1 MKETVVV
8 QTEASIDA
16 RESRRSRWFF
26 ILFFSAFSLSVATT
40 FYRIFVARDYLVIIE
55 TVCDPS
61 ISTCFARDMC
71 ETEDG
76 VCGENDAPVETMYY
90 KIVERKAYAFPEV
103 CATGS
108 LDDEECANLSC
119 RLGEADCSETLCSEE
134 TLPEGETCRGP
145 DAMAEGDTVKGIG
158 AESGGSLEESVPTE
172 MIGDSTLPIEDNA
185 SGSALDGDVRQG
197 TEGGEGMTEEAAL

>member
-8 QTEASIDA
+8 QTQAPVDA

-26 ILFFSAFSLSVATT
+26 ILFFSALSLSVGAT
-40 FYRIFVARDYLVIIE
+40 FYRMFVARDYVVTME

-61 ISTCFARDMC
+61 VSTCFARDMC

-76 VCGENDAPVETMYY
+76 VCGENDSPVETMYY

-108 LDDEECANLSC
+108 LEDEECANLSC

-145 DAMAEGDTVKGIG
+145 DAMTEGDTVKGIG
-158 AESGGSLEESVPTE
+158 AESGGFLEESVPAE
-172 MIGDSTLPIEDNA
+172 MIEGPTLPVEDNTG
-185 SGSALDGDVRQG
+185 GSAFDGDVRRG
-197 TEGGEGMTEEAAL
+197 TEGGERE